1 MKLDREDSR
10 NQENGA
16 YILEIVAKERSKVRP
31 MPSVSTEITIILTD
45 INDETPK
52 FRSVSYV
59 AEISES
65 AQENTP
71 LTFIGETKNGVFDYD
86 QVILPNY

>member
-1 MKLDREDSR
+1 MTLDREDSK

-16 YILEIVAKERSKVRP
+16 YILEIVATERSKVRP
-31 MPSVSTEITIILTD
+31 VPAVRTEITIILTD
-45 INDETPK
+45 VNDETPS
-52 FRSVSYV
+52 FRSDAYE

-71 LTFIGETKNGVFDYD
+71 VTFIGNTKNGVFDYD
-86 QVILPNY
+86 QVR